1 MKGGIENVG
10 LLESVQLNL
19 TVTHL
24 IVHTL
29 KIIIQLQLL
38 SFKLAVLLLIPEAE
52 RNKQT
57 EMTNAFTWKLKN
69 KKKRI

>member
-1 MKGGIENVG
+1 MKPDMKGGIENIG

-38 SFKLAVLLLIPEAE
+38 SFKLAVLLLIPETE
-52 RNKQT
+52 TNK
-57 EMTNAFTWKLKN
+57 
-69 KKKRI
+69 

>member
-1 MKGGIENVG
+1 MKPDMKGGIENVG

-38 SFKLAVLLLIPEAE
+38 SLKLAVLLLIPE
-52 RNKQT
+52 T
-57 EMTNAFTWKLKN
+57 ETDKDEGIYRETD
-69 KKKRI
+69 KK